1 MLIGLGN
8 SQDRTK
14 VVLYYIM
21 LRVICLGLALLYSHS
36 NIRKYFKLSLI
47 TVVVVFIIIC
57 LLYIALLYI
66 IHGSA
71 MNNFGCNFRQKLN

>member
-1 MLIGLGN
+1 MSRFGSAI
-8 SQDRTK
+8 Q
-14 VVLYYIM
+14 VF
-21 LRVICLGLALLYSHS
+21 HS
-36 NIRKYFKLSLI
+36 NIRKYFKLRLI